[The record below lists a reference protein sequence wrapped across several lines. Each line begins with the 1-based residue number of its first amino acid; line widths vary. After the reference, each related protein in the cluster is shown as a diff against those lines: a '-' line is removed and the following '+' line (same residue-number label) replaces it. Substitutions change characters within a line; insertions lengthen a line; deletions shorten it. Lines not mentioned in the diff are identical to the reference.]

1 MDNYLVISADTHA
14 GLPDA
19 EYKNYLA
26 KEYHEAFED
35 DLSARRVAG
44 DAVRQ
49 SMGADDNE
57 FVQEWYE
64 ENEEGLRG
72 GWDAGGG
79 TRSSMPTAWWVRSS
93 SPTRTPCA
101 GAPRPP
107 SALAW
112 A

>member
-1 MDNYLVISADTHA
+1 MGNILVISADTHA

-26 KEYHEAFED
+26 TQYHEAFED
-35 DLSARRVAG
+35 DLRARHAAG

-64 ENEEGLRG
+64 ENEEGLARRLGRRPARQGARRRRRRG
-72 GWDAGGG
+72 
-79 TRSSMPTAWWVRSS
+79 
-93 SPTRTPCA
+93 
-101 GAPRPP
+101 
-107 SALAW
+107 
-112 A
+112 